1 MKTTWELDFYSRPI
15 VDENGKKVWEVLI
28 CSSPL
33 DIRSARPQLRFS
45 KFCPST
51 KVNSVWL
58 REAIEEAIALA
69 EVPPAKI
76 RFFRRQMNNMIV
88 KACKDMGIDPIPSR
102 RTIALSRWLQERNL
116 QVYPHQPGYKP
127 SPPGTSLTFETPIPQ
142 PLPDALEGEQ
152 WAFVSLSAEDFDE
165 MNEWAI
171 DFAEAF
177 PIIGEDGFAPSV
189 TPDARIPGVIIF
201 SSRALALAAWI
212 SGLDLAF
219 LKVETESNP
228 RLLLETGVNQSWI
241 LAQITDRQTL
251 KESKGFAEAK
261 EKADR
266 VHFLAVQ
273 SDPNSESFA
282 GFWLLK
288 ELNLL

>member
-1 MKTTWELDFYSRPI
+1 MKTTWELDFYSRPV

-33 DIRSARPQLRFS
+33 DIRSAGPQLRFS

-51 KVNSVWL
+51 KVNSAWL
-58 REAIEEAIALA
+58 REAIEEAIAQSSA
-69 EVPPAKI
+69 PPAKI

-88 KACKDMGIDPIPSR
+88 KTCKDMGIDPVPSR
-102 RTIALSRWLQERNL
+102 RTVVLSGWLQERME
-116 QVYPHQPGYKP
+116 QVYPQEPGYQP
-127 SPPGTSLTFETPIPQ
+127 SPAGASLRFEAPIPE

-152 WAFVSLSAEDFDE
+152 WAFVSLSAGDFDE

-171 DFAEAF
+171 DFSEAF
-177 PIIGEDGFAPSV
+177 PIIGENGLAPSL
-189 TPDARIPGVIIF
+189 TPDDRIPGVIIF
-201 SSRALALAAWI
+201 SRRALALAAWI

-241 LAQITDRQTL
+241 LAPVTGSQTL
-251 KESKGFAEAK
+251 KEAKGFAEAK
-261 EKADR
+261 KKAEQ

-273 SDPNSESFA
+273 SDPSSESFA

-288 ELNLL
+288 ELNIQ